1 MFVLSAGRLEKR
13 INDKI
18 YLQYPVKTSLFV
30 QDADPV
36 VLGVGDDPS
45 GQYVPVR
52 QSYPGDMKTK
62 SFITTVNSVY
72 YL

>member
-36 VLGVGDDPS
+36 VLGVGHNSS
-45 GQYVPVR
+45 GENVPVR
-52 QSYPGDMKTK
+52 
-62 SFITTVNSVY
+62 
-72 YL
+72 